1 MGVPDLNSSKPL
13 AAPWVFALVL
23 RMSKGF
29 FFGGSM
35 DITKQFLHELFEYR
49 DGHLFWKV
57 DRRGN
62 KLMGKQAS
70 RLKKSNGY
78 HEVTINKKKYYAHR
92 LIFMMIYGRWPVQ
105 IDHIDGDRSNNLIS
119 NLREATNAQN
129 NRNTGIRSTNKSGFK
144 GVSYYK
150 SANRYIAK
158 ITVNYKGIHLGCF
171 DTAQEAHE
179 AYKKAAFH
187 LHGEFARTQ

>member
-1 MGVPDLNSSKPL
+1 MGVPGLDSSKPL
-13 AAPWVFALVL
+13 ATPWVFALVL

-29 FFGGSM
+29 FFGGPM
-35 DITKQFLHELFEYR
+35 EITQQFLHELFEYR
-49 DGHLFWKV
+49 DGKLFWKV
-57 DRRGN
+57 DRRNN
-62 KLMGKQAS
+62 KTKGKQAC

-78 HEVTINKKKYYAHR
+78 HEVTINKKKYYVHR
-92 LIFMMIYGRWPVQ
+92 LIFMMTYGRWPIQ

-129 NRNTGIRSTNKSGFK
+129 NRNTGIRSTNQSGFK
-144 GVSYYK
+144 GVHYNK
-150 SANRYIAK
+150 LNRNYNAR
-158 ITVNYKGIHLGCF
+158 ITVNYKNIHLGCF

-179 AYKKAAFH
+179 AYKLAAFQ